1 MITPNPM
8 LGTLLHAMGGI
19 SASSCYLPSTR
30 TRNWSWGS
38 FWIVQAGFAW
48 FIVPALLGITT
59 IPDFFHILRNSP
71 QDAVTGAFLLGALYG
86 FGGMSFGLS
95 IKHIG
100 YSLTYTISIGI
111 SAVLGTIIPLVFSTK
126 GFETHRLIEYFTK
139 PGSNIVILGMVISI
153 IGVALCGLAGFLK
166 ERDIKSNAQP
176 GETSAQFN
184 MKMGLSLAIL
194 AGVLSGI
201 FNLSLEFGQPIADL
215 AAANGAGHFE
225 GNAKLIVSTSGCLL
239 VNLIWF
245 ITLGIKQK
253 TLTEFTSKSG
263 IPLKI
268 RLQNTFWSMLAG
280 TLWTGQFFFY
290 GLGHVKMGSF
300 QFVSWA
306 LHMSMLIFFSYVVG
320 LIMKE
325 WKNVRKSTYRLLLV
339 ALAALFA
346 SFIISSAGSYYGEK
360 IASQAESEAG
370 RVEPITD

>member
-8 LGTLLHAMGGI
+8 IGTLLHALGGI

-30 TRNWSWGS
+30 TRDWSWGS
-38 FWIVQAGFAW
+38 FWIVQACFAW
-48 FIVPALLGITT
+48 LIVPGLLGIITV
-59 IPDFFHILRNSP
+59 PDFFGILQQAPR
-71 QDAVTGAFLLGALYG
+71 DALIGAFLLGALYG

-126 GFETHRLIEYFTK
+126 GFQVHRLVEYFTK
-139 PGSNIVILGMVISI
+139 PGSNIVILGMIISI
-153 IGVALCGLAGFLK
+153 VGVALCGLAGFRK
-166 ERDIKSNAQP
+166 ERDIKSDGKP
-176 GETSAQFN
+176 GEGATQFN
-184 MKMGLSLAIL
+184 MRTGLTLAIL

-215 AAANGAGHFE
+215 AASNGAGHFE
-225 GNAKLIVSTSGCLL
+225 GNAKLIVSTSGCLV

-253 TLTEFTSKSG
+253 TLSEFTSKSG
-263 IPLKI
+263 IPLNI
-268 RLQNTFWSMLAG
+268 RLRNTLWSMLAG
-280 TLWTGQFFFY
+280 TLWTMQFFFY

-300 QFVSWA
+300 QFVSWV
-306 LHMSMLIFFSYVVG
+306 LHMSMLIFFSYAVG

-325 WKNVRKSTYRLLLV
+325 WKNVRKSTYLLLII
-339 ALAALFA
+339 ALTTLFA
-346 SFIISSAGSYYGEK
+346 SFVITSAGSYYGERAVLK
-360 IASQAESEAG
+360 ANAEA
-370 RVEPITD
+370 VQ